1 MTLFPLLPFLAA
13 GFSLLLAVVSL
24 LRKTPSVAT
33 WCFFAGMIALGADS
47 LLTGIGLRATQADD
61 VVFWLTAA
69 FIVKSVVPVTWL
81 CFSLTY
87 SRTNIREVVTR
98 WGLPLAAVCLLSVGL
113 ALGFH
118 DRLLQLVPP
127 AIEED
132 IWRLQFGTTATLL
145 SAVLLIVLVLTL
157 MNLELTFRSA
167 VGTMRWRLKFV
178 VLGMAVILGT
188 RLYSHSQGILFSTP
202 DIAALWGLESG
213 ALLLGC
219 GFLAAA
225 YARTGW
231 SEVPVYPSSAV
242 LRSSLTVLIV
252 GVYLF
257 VVGVLAQFVRHFG
270 GEEFFEL
277 QALVFLLGMAG
288 LGLLVLSDR
297 ARQQLRAFVAR
308 HFKQAQH
315 DSVRIWTSFSQQLA
329 DVTDRASL
337 CRTSAK
343 LVSETFDVLSVTVWL
358 LDDEKSQMVVGA
370 STGRQGQEGSRGNL
384 PSTTSTA
391 VPEGLRAWSAP
402 FDLEDER
409 EPWADE
415 LRELN
420 PGAFTSGGR
429 RLCVPLRVGDRNLGV
444 LVLADRINGAL
455 YTIEELE
462 LLKCIGD
469 QVTSVLLNLRLS
481 DEVARAKELEAFR
494 TMSAFFVHDLKNTAA
509 SLNLMLKNL
518 PVHFDD
524 PAFRED
530 ALRAIGNTARR
541 IDDMIDRLNALR
553 QRPDAVRAVADLNQ
567 IVNEALD
574 RVDNMP
580 NVELTRDLRPVP
592 GILADREQIQSV
604 VTNLVLNARDALG
617 ADGRI
622 QVRTEHSG
630 NRVVLAVQD
639 NGCGISET
647 FMRDSLF
654 RPFQSTK
661 KKGLGIGLFH
671 ARAIVQ
677 AHGGSLQVESEVG
690 RGTTFLATFPVTNE
704 P

>member
-1 MTLFPLLPFLAA
+1 VTLFPLLPFLAA
-13 GFSLLLAVVSL
+13 GFGLLLAVVSL
-24 LRKTPSVAT
+24 LRKTPSFAT
-33 WCFFAGMIALGADS
+33 WCFFAGMTALAVDS
-47 LLTGIGLRATQADD
+47 LITGIGLRSTRADD

-69 FIVKSVVPVTWL
+69 FVVKAAVPVIWL

-87 SRTNIREVVTR
+87 SRTNVREVVAR
-98 WGLPLAAVCLLSVGL
+98 WGLPVAAVGLLSIGL

-118 DRLLQLVPP
+118 DRLLQFVPS
-127 AIEED
+127 AIEGD
-132 IWRLQFGTTATLL
+132 TGRMQFGTTATLL
-145 SAVLLIVLVLTL
+145 SAVLLTVLVLTL

-178 VLGMAVILGT
+178 VLGLATILGT
-188 RLYSHSQGILFSTP
+188 RLYSHSQGILFSAP

-219 GFLAAA
+219 GFLTAA

-231 SEVPVYPSSAV
+231 AEVPVYPSSAV

-257 VVGVLAQFVRHFG
+257 VVGVMAQVVSQVG
-270 GEEFFEL
+270 GAGFFEL

-288 LGLLVLSDR
+288 LGLLLLSDR

-308 HFKQAQH
+308 HFSRAQH
-315 DSVRIWTSFSQQLA
+315 DSVKVWASFSQQLA
-329 DVTDRASL
+329 NVTDRTSL
-337 CRTSAK
+337 CRTSAR
-343 LVSETFDVLSVTVWL
+343 LISETLDVLSVTVWL

-370 STGRQGQEGSRGNL
+370 STGRPVQEGARGNL
-384 PSTTSTA
+384 PTSTSSA
-391 VPEGLRAWSAP
+391 VPAGLRAWSAP

-420 PGAFTSGGR
+420 PGAFARGGR
-429 RLCVPLRVGDRNLGV
+429 RLCVPLRAGERNLGV
-444 LVLADRINGAL
+444 IVLADRINGAL

-469 QVTSVLLNLRLS
+469 QVTSVLLNLHLS

-553 QRPDAVRAVADLNQ
+553 QRPDAVRTVSDLNE

-574 RVDNMP
+574 RVASAP
-580 NVELTRDLRPVP
+580 NVELTRDLHPVP
-592 GILADREQIQSV
+592 GMLADREQIQSV

-617 ADGRI
+617 AEGRI
-622 QVRTEHSG
+622 QVRTVHSG
-630 NRVVLAVQD
+630 NRIVLTVQD
-639 NGCGISET
+639 NGSGISET
-647 FMRDSLF
+647 FMRESLF

-690 RGTTFLATFPVTNE
+690 RGTTFLATFPVTSE